1 MQDLTNQEMLRE
13 WQLSAAMAAASGARR
28 SGSGSLLC
36 SLADAAAFID
46 RYCYEPMAVPAK
58 L

>member
-1 MQDLTNQEMLRE
+1 MQDLTNHEMLRE
-13 WQLSAAMAAASGARR
+13 WQLSAAMAAASAGRR

-36 SLADAAAFID
+36 SLADAAFID
-46 RYCYEPMAVPAK
+46 RCYEPMAVEPSK